1 MFTKEITDFDR
12 VRKEFYRLW
21 FFAHKASQSARLA
34 KREGREEDARGAS
47 TAFRVLSKQAKEAY
61 AVMDSLREPRPGIID
76 TDVAVDEDLHYLA
89 PEIFMAEAEGT
100 PVLFREEPRE
110 EGDDD
115 PAA

>member
-1 MFTKEITDFDR
+1 
-12 VRKEFYRLW
+12 
-21 FFAHKASQSARLA
+21 
-34 KREGREEDARGAS
+34 
-47 TAFRVLSKQAKEAY
+47 
-61 AVMDSLREPRPGIID
+61 MDSLREPRPGIID

-110 EGDDD
+110 EEDDD